1 MSYSI
6 LINSNSND
14 ASNLTT
20 TRDLLQNIITAYEVD
35 NAIISGLQFDVKEIK
50 KLAKWSDDLVK
61 LMSITGSPEDI
72 SLEPIGLS

>member
-35 NAIISGLQFDVKEIK
+35 HAVISGLQFDVKKIK
-50 KLAKWSDDLVK
+50 QLAQWSDDLVK
-61 LMSITGSPEDI
+61 LMNVAGSPEDI
-72 SLEPIGLS
+72 SLEPTGLL